1 MSASPSTATLP
12 DPTDG
17 RAECARCNT
26 RIALKLD
33 DGPVRVGEQ
42 VRAWVKAHDGH
53 AGVSITTPGPRALPV
68 DRTPL
73 RCVWCGKRCARGA
86 RDADNEPV
94 CAKCSLAGERGEAA
108 E

>member
-1 MSASPSTATLP
+1 VSASPSTATLP

-26 RIALKLD
+26 RVVLKLD
-33 DGPVRVGEQ
+33 DGAAAIGAT
-42 VRAWVKAHDGH
+42 VRAFIAAHDH
-53 AGVSITTPGPRALPV
+53 AGVRVTTPGPRALPV